1 MCQVG
6 ARVASCLELR
16 LEGQTIDADV
26 KGNKAFVTEVMEQ
39 LIWLGAALRRNPV
52 SLDSLCYSLPS
63 LTYAGMTEW
72 ESIIAEDP
80 VHSFRVQYTT
90 GDFDGGSLMYGQCWH
105 QLFRNAVV
113 VPGYPIPSRAR
124 DDELGLGL
132 EITIP
137 MMAKL
142 ARAQYLNIFHGT
154 PMIKG
159 FSTLLYPTE
168 QTHTSTTW
176 HLLSNASGEHI
187 SFAAGLS
194 CFAPTFDIDEIV
206 KDGRRHFLGWCR
218 DARSYTGELQSGWV
232 TGLHVIKLAD

>member
-6 ARVASCLELR
+6 AMEASCLELR
-16 LEGQTIDADV
+16 LEDQTIEADV

-39 LIWLGAALRRNPV
+39 LIWLDAALRRNPV
-52 SLDSLCYSLPS
+52 SSGLLCYSQPS
-63 LTYAGMTEW
+63 LKYIGLPGKALFR
-72 ESIIAEDP
+72 AEAAL
-80 VHSFRVQYTT
+80 HSFRVQYTT
-90 GDFDGGSLMYGQCWH
+90 GDFNGGSSMYGQCWH

-113 VPGYPIPSRAR
+113 VQGYPIPSRAR

-142 ARAQYLNIFHGT
+142 ARAQHLNIFHGT

-218 DARSYTGELQSGWV
+218 DARS
-232 TGLHVIKLAD
+232 